1 VINVADCDVDGRVT
15 EGAGDWLM
23 AVAVVVLLINQ
34 SRNTMMS
41 DESEAGEDERRC
53 VFSSSVFSIL
63 LLFDERHLFAL
74 KIGGGSGGMS
84 SSGTGEITACTNG
97 VISLL
102 TPDEGN
108 TTEGFFGSQQGSRRG
123 LGEEMLDL
131 KTTLFTRV
139 VDGETDA
146 SGSLRSHS

>member
-1 VINVADCDVDGRVT
+1 MINVADCDVAGRVT

-23 AVAVVVLLINQ
+23 AVVVLLINR
-34 SRNTMMS
+34 SRGTMMS
-41 DESEAGEDERRC
+41 DESEAVEDERRC
-53 VFSSSVFSIL
+53 VFTSSVFSII
-63 LLFDERHLFAL
+63 LLFDERHLVAL

-84 SSGTGEITACTNG
+84 SSGTGEMTACTNG

-123 LGEEMLDL
+123 LGEEMLDS
-131 KTTLFTRV
+131 KATLLTRV

>member
-1 VINVADCDVDGRVT
+1 
-15 EGAGDWLM
+15 
-23 AVAVVVLLINQ
+23 
-34 SRNTMMS
+34 
-41 DESEAGEDERRC
+41 
-53 VFSSSVFSIL
+53 
-63 LLFDERHLFAL
+63 
-74 KIGGGSGGMS
+74 MS
-84 SSGTGEITACTNG
+84 SSGTGEMTACTKNG

-146 SGSLRSHS
+146 SGSLRSHA

>member
-1 VINVADCDVDGRVT
+1 
-15 EGAGDWLM
+15 M
-23 AVAVVVLLINQ
+23 AVVVLLINQ
-34 SRNTMMS
+34 SRSTMMS
-41 DESEAGEDERRC
+41 DESEAVEDERRC
-53 VFSSSVFSIL
+53 VISSSVFSIL
-63 LLFDERHLFAL
+63 LLSFDERHLFAL
-74 KIGGGSGGMS
+74 RIGGGSGGMS

-97 VISLL
+97 VILLL

-131 KTTLFTRV
+131 KTTLLTRV